1 MDGMNIFTSD
11 DGSDDV
17 PTHACLCPRSAWL
30 CHFCSLLLVIACIY
44 NLAFCGIA
52 PRVHI
57 VDPTI
62 PPHCGMAVLL
72 VLSAFFTE
80 ICFAVASRATKKFV
94 HASCH
99 EYMSNHGIGDVLLTM
114 TEYTLKCITG
124 IYLWHFKG
132 GIMHASPSVYE
143 GGSPR
148 TVHFGRF
155 VSWSIS
161 IPVILL
167 LCNRMFLA
175 PCGFKVILM
184 RSLPG
189 ILCASIYPLAAF
201 VMAITENV
209 AARWVLFFLVLLSFA
224 SISMDQVFIA
234 LECKKV
240 SLFHAKFGIL
250 AYQIISFAVIAIVF
264 VLGRFGV
271 ISVFAEQVFYAYAD
285 AGMMLFL
292 GAMFAMLRHF
302 EDVQSI
308 NHWWDESMHAKNDFE
323 NLIREASVPTF
334 AMDAAGCLTSWNE
347 PMAKLTGMPVEE
359 AIGQPFMQLLCP
371 GGQNEEDFRT
381 AWQSII
387 GASTPR
393 ATGVLELFVRCRS
406 TASDKA
412 TLLVNLVPRLSKEG
426 RLEAVVAIGQDISEI
441 SLLKAVEEKKNQL
454 MGVVSH
460 ELRSPLHGMIG
471 LTRMMAEKASAAG
484 MVRQLNMV
492 QGCAVRLLDLVTN
505 VMELSEGQ
513 QMHEAKVKKGKV
525 RLPVNWLDLAE
536 EVVVMTTMAVD
547 KANKPLVNPAVHILN
562 NVSMLDQVPIVLGD
576 PYKCTQLLYNLVT
589 NACKFTKAGSV
600 TIQAE
605 LSDDKSRMEIQV
617 VDTGCGIHEAAQKRI
632 FIPFDQGSSS
642 DADSRSFQG
651 IGLGLSV
658 VKTIA
663 DLHEAQIR
671 VESNVGQGSNFG
683 VSFACEQECFP
694 KKAASDAFLSH
705 EVAQGQQ
712 MTVTS
717 LEAALPPP
725 RRRRRSQ
732 TLPGTRFLVLSV
744 DDDQVNQELIKQECF
759 PKKAAS
765 DAFLSHE
772 VAQGQQMTVTSLEA
786 ALPPPRRRR
795 RSQTLP
801 GTRFLVLSVD
811 DDQVNQELIKQEC
824 FPKKAASDAFLS
836 HEVAQGQQ
844 MTVDEDQVN
853 QELIKQEC
861 FPKKAASDAF
871 LSHEVAQGQ
880 QMTVTS
886 LEAALPPPRR
896 RRRSQTLPGT
906 RFLVLS
912 VDDDQVNQELIKQAL
927 GPDYEIAL
935 CMDGQEALDYL
946 RVRKDQHLGLP
957 DVVLLDI
964 EMRGLSGFDVCQEIR
979 SSYESNSGKLP
990 IIMVSALTPGAM
1002 AVESVARGTDFIAKP
1017 FDMGALQRK
1026 VKISMTIKNQI
1037 ANGPQTPPEEPS
1049 TMAAASLRSQKGR
1062 EGTAL
1067 ETRLH
1072 ELESSK
1078 DAQLQA
1084 SEKEKRALVA
1094 ASKRD
1099 KDKLHQ
1105 AELELTL
1112 LTRKLAIY
1120 SQIDKEKYIAV
1131 TSDSSADKESVL
1143 CATPLIGVASV
1154 PRRRKVGLALSRA
1167 RTTL

>member
-744 DDDQVNQELIKQECF
+744 DDDQVNQELIKQ
-759 PKKAAS
+759 
-765 DAFLSHE
+765 
-772 VAQGQQMTVTSLEA
+772 
-786 ALPPPRRRR
+786 
-795 RSQTLP
+795 
-801 GTRFLVLSVD
+801 
-811 DDQVNQELIKQEC
+811 
-824 FPKKAASDAFLS
+824 
-836 HEVAQGQQ
+836 
-844 MTVDEDQVN
+844 
-853 QELIKQEC
+853 
-861 FPKKAASDAF
+861 
-871 LSHEVAQGQ
+871 
-880 QMTVTS
+880 
-886 LEAALPPPRR
+886 
-896 RRRSQTLPGT
+896 
-906 RFLVLS
+906 
-912 VDDDQVNQELIKQAL
+912 AL
-927 GPDYEIAL
+927 GADYEIAL

-990 IIMVSALTPGAM
+990 IIMVSAKQPGAM

-1154 PRRRKVGLALSRA
+1154 PRRRKVGPALSSA

>member
-1 MDGMNIFTSD
+1 MDGMKIFTSD

-44 NLAFCGIA
+44 NLTFCGLA

-632 FIPFDQGSSS
+632 FIPFDQESSS
-642 DADSRSFQG
+642 VADSRSFQG

-725 RRRRRSQ
+725 RRRRR
-732 TLPGTRFLVLSV
+732 
-744 DDDQVNQELIKQECF
+744 
-759 PKKAAS
+759 
-765 DAFLSHE
+765 
-772 VAQGQQMTVTSLEA
+772 
-786 ALPPPRRRR
+786 
-795 RSQTLP
+795 
-801 GTRFLVLSVD
+801 
-811 DDQVNQELIKQEC
+811 
-824 FPKKAASDAFLS
+824 
-836 HEVAQGQQ
+836 
-844 MTVDEDQVN
+844 
-853 QELIKQEC
+853 
-861 FPKKAASDAF
+861 
-871 LSHEVAQGQ
+871 
-880 QMTVTS
+880 
-886 LEAALPPPRR
+886 
-896 RRRSQTLPGT
+896 
-906 RFLVLS
+906 
-912 VDDDQVNQELIKQAL
+912 
-927 GPDYEIAL
+927 
-935 CMDGQEALDYL
+935 
-946 RVRKDQHLGLP
+946 
-957 DVVLLDI
+957 
-964 EMRGLSGFDVCQEIR
+964 
-979 SSYESNSGKLP
+979 
-990 IIMVSALTPGAM
+990 
-1002 AVESVARGTDFIAKP
+1002 
-1017 FDMGALQRK
+1017 
-1026 VKISMTIKNQI
+1026 
-1037 ANGPQTPPEEPS
+1037 
-1049 TMAAASLRSQKGR
+1049 
-1062 EGTAL
+1062 
-1067 ETRLH
+1067 
-1072 ELESSK
+1072 
-1078 DAQLQA
+1078 
-1084 SEKEKRALVA
+1084 
-1094 ASKRD
+1094 
-1099 KDKLHQ
+1099 
-1105 AELELTL
+1105 
-1112 LTRKLAIY
+1112 
-1120 SQIDKEKYIAV
+1120 
-1131 TSDSSADKESVL
+1131 
-1143 CATPLIGVASV
+1143 
-1154 PRRRKVGLALSRA
+1154 
-1167 RTTL
+1167 

>member
-1 MDGMNIFTSD
+1 MDGMKIFTSD

-44 NLAFCGIA
+44 NLTFCGLA

-347 PMAKLTGMPVEE
+347 PMAKLTGMPVKE

-632 FIPFDQGSSS
+632 FIPFDQESSS
-642 DADSRSFQG
+642 VADSRSFQG

-683 VSFACEQECFP
+683 VSFACE
-694 KKAASDAFLSH
+694 
-705 EVAQGQQ
+705 
-712 MTVTS
+712 
-717 LEAALPPP
+717 
-725 RRRRRSQ
+725 
-732 TLPGTRFLVLSV
+732 
-744 DDDQVNQELIKQECF
+744 
-759 PKKAAS
+759 
-765 DAFLSHE
+765 
-772 VAQGQQMTVTSLEA
+772 
-786 ALPPPRRRR
+786 
-795 RSQTLP
+795 
-801 GTRFLVLSVD
+801 
-811 DDQVNQELIKQEC
+811 
-824 FPKKAASDAFLS
+824 
-836 HEVAQGQQ
+836 
-844 MTVDEDQVN
+844 
-853 QELIKQEC
+853 QEC

-990 IIMVSALTPGAM
+990 IIMVSAKQPGAM

>member
-1 MDGMNIFTSD
+1 MDGMKIFTSD

-17 PTHACLCPRSAWL
+17 PTHACLCPQSAWL

-148 TVHFGRF
+148 TVNFGRF

-209 AARWVLFFLVLLSFA
+209 AARWVLFSLVLLSFA

-264 VLGRFGV
+264 VLGHFDV

-285 AGMMLFL
+285 AGVMLFF
-292 GAMFAMLRHF
+292 GAMLAMLRHF

-347 PMAKLTGMPVEE
+347 PMAKLTGMPVKE

-694 KKAASDAFLSH
+694 KK
-705 EVAQGQQ
+705 
-712 MTVTS
+712 
-717 LEAALPPP
+717 
-725 RRRRRSQ
+725 
-732 TLPGTRFLVLSV
+732 
-744 DDDQVNQELIKQECF
+744 
-759 PKKAAS
+759 
-765 DAFLSHE
+765 
-772 VAQGQQMTVTSLEA
+772 
-786 ALPPPRRRR
+786 
-795 RSQTLP
+795 
-801 GTRFLVLSVD
+801 
-811 DDQVNQELIKQEC
+811 
-824 FPKKAASDAFLS
+824 
-836 HEVAQGQQ
+836 
-844 MTVDEDQVN
+844 
-853 QELIKQEC
+853 
-861 FPKKAASDAF
+861 
-871 LSHEVAQGQ
+871 
-880 QMTVTS
+880 
-886 LEAALPPPRR
+886 
-896 RRRSQTLPGT
+896 
-906 RFLVLS
+906 
-912 VDDDQVNQELIKQAL
+912 
-927 GPDYEIAL
+927 
-935 CMDGQEALDYL
+935 
-946 RVRKDQHLGLP
+946 
-957 DVVLLDI
+957 
-964 EMRGLSGFDVCQEIR
+964 
-979 SSYESNSGKLP
+979 
-990 IIMVSALTPGAM
+990 
-1002 AVESVARGTDFIAKP
+1002 
-1017 FDMGALQRK
+1017 
-1026 VKISMTIKNQI
+1026 
-1037 ANGPQTPPEEPS
+1037 
-1049 TMAAASLRSQKGR
+1049 
-1062 EGTAL
+1062 
-1067 ETRLH
+1067 
-1072 ELESSK
+1072 
-1078 DAQLQA
+1078 
-1084 SEKEKRALVA
+1084 
-1094 ASKRD
+1094 
-1099 KDKLHQ
+1099 
-1105 AELELTL
+1105 
-1112 LTRKLAIY
+1112 
-1120 SQIDKEKYIAV
+1120 
-1131 TSDSSADKESVL
+1131 
-1143 CATPLIGVASV
+1143 
-1154 PRRRKVGLALSRA
+1154 
-1167 RTTL
+1167 

>member
-1 MDGMNIFTSD
+1 MDGMKIFTSD

-44 NLAFCGIA
+44 NLTFCGLA

-80 ICFAVASRATKKFV
+80 IWFAVASRATKKFV

-175 PCGFKVILM
+175 PCGFKVMLT

-189 ILCASIYPLAAF
+189 ILCTSIYCLAAY
-201 VMAITENV
+201 VVAIAENV

-264 VLGRFGV
+264 VLGHFGV

-347 PMAKLTGMPVEE
+347 PMAKLTGMPVKE

-632 FIPFDQGSSS
+632 FIPFDQ
-642 DADSRSFQG
+642 
-651 IGLGLSV
+651 
-658 VKTIA
+658 
-663 DLHEAQIR
+663 
-671 VESNVGQGSNFG
+671 
-683 VSFACEQECFP
+683 
-694 KKAASDAFLSH
+694 
-705 EVAQGQQ
+705 
-712 MTVTS
+712 
-717 LEAALPPP
+717 
-725 RRRRRSQ
+725 
-732 TLPGTRFLVLSV
+732 
-744 DDDQVNQELIKQECF
+744 
-759 PKKAAS
+759 
-765 DAFLSHE
+765 
-772 VAQGQQMTVTSLEA
+772 
-786 ALPPPRRRR
+786 
-795 RSQTLP
+795 
-801 GTRFLVLSVD
+801 
-811 DDQVNQELIKQEC
+811 
-824 FPKKAASDAFLS
+824 
-836 HEVAQGQQ
+836 
-844 MTVDEDQVN
+844 
-853 QELIKQEC
+853 
-861 FPKKAASDAF
+861 
-871 LSHEVAQGQ
+871 
-880 QMTVTS
+880 
-886 LEAALPPPRR
+886 
-896 RRRSQTLPGT
+896 
-906 RFLVLS
+906 
-912 VDDDQVNQELIKQAL
+912 
-927 GPDYEIAL
+927 
-935 CMDGQEALDYL
+935 
-946 RVRKDQHLGLP
+946 
-957 DVVLLDI
+957 
-964 EMRGLSGFDVCQEIR
+964 
-979 SSYESNSGKLP
+979 
-990 IIMVSALTPGAM
+990 
-1002 AVESVARGTDFIAKP
+1002 
-1017 FDMGALQRK
+1017 
-1026 VKISMTIKNQI
+1026 
-1037 ANGPQTPPEEPS
+1037 
-1049 TMAAASLRSQKGR
+1049 
-1062 EGTAL
+1062 
-1067 ETRLH
+1067 
-1072 ELESSK
+1072 ESS
-1078 DAQLQA
+1078 
-1084 SEKEKRALVA
+1084 
-1094 ASKRD
+1094 
-1099 KDKLHQ
+1099 
-1105 AELELTL
+1105 T
-1112 LTRKLAIY
+1112 
-1120 SQIDKEKYIAV
+1120 
-1131 TSDSSADKESVL
+1131 
-1143 CATPLIGVASV
+1143 
-1154 PRRRKVGLALSRA
+1154 
-1167 RTTL
+1167 